1 MVLKT
6 FSRIIMKTTIFLI
19 GSLGIFFIGLSA
31 CKKKDSTPDLVL
43 PTNLQTTVSHISGN
57 ASIQATAQNA
67 NFYSFTFFENGDS
80 TRIESQQGT
89 ASYTFSQSG
98 TYTIKTKAHT
108 TQNNYIE
115 KTDQV
120 VIFVDSVS
128 TGAPTIG
135 YTTPL
140 TYPGLTLVW
149 NDEFEGTSLSSDWT
163 YDIGTGNGGWGNN
176 ELQYY
181 TNDNVQVSAGLL
193 QITAKSETFN
203 AQDYTSTRIK
213 TQGLKSWKYG
223 RVDVRAAVPYGQGI
237 WPAIWM
243 LGDNIST
250 VSWPA
255 CGEIDIME
263 LIGGAGDRDRTVHGT
278 AHWSD
283 AGAHAQY
290 GNSKSLPSGKF
301 ADEFHVFSIVWNQ
314 NSITWMLDDVVY
326 NTLDVTPAEL
336 SEFQENFFLI
346 MNVAVGGNWPG
357 NPDATTI
364 FPQTMYVDYV
374 RVFQ

>member
-1 MVLKT
+1 
-6 FSRIIMKTTIFLI
+6 MKTTLNVI
-19 GSLGIFFIGLSA
+19 GLLTIFFIALGA
-31 CKKKDSTPDLVL
+31 CKKKDTTPDLVL
-43 PTNLQTTVSHISGN
+43 PTNLQTTISHTSGN
-57 ASIQATAQNA
+57 ASIQASAQNA

-98 TYTIKTKAHT
+98 TYTIKTRAHT
-108 TQNNYIE
+108 TQYDYIE
-115 KTDQV
+115 KIDQV
-120 VIFVDSVS
+120 IIYVDSAV
-128 TGAPTIG
+128 TGAPTEG
-135 YTTPL
+135 YSTPL
-140 TYPGLTLVW
+140 TYPGLSLVW
-149 NDEFEGTSLSSDWT
+149 NDEFDGTTLSSDWT
-163 YDIGTGNGGWGNN
+163 YDIGTGSSGWGNN

-181 TNDNVQVSAGLL
+181 TNDNVQVSNGLL
-193 QITAKSETFN
+193 QITAKSESFN

-223 RVDVRAAVPYGQGI
+223 RVDVRAALPYGKGI

-243 LGDNIST
+243 LGDNITS
-250 VSWPA
+250 VGWPA

-263 LIGGAGDRDRTVHGT
+263 LIGGAGLNDRTVHGT
-278 AHWSD
+278 AHWSN
-283 AGAHAQY
+283 AGAHASF
-290 GNSKSLPSGKF
+290 GNSRSLASGKF

-314 NSITWMLDDVVY
+314 NSITWMVDDVVY

-336 SEFQENFFLI
+336 SEFQEKFFLI

-357 NPDATTI
+357 SPDETTV